1 MQMGFY
7 FDQTRCT
14 GCNACRVACKDW
26 NDVPEGPESW
36 MQVKYKEQGETPNVF
51 VAYMIQTCFHC
62 ESPICAEACPAG
74 AIAKR
79 PEDGIVLVNQDACL
93 GKEECGAKCLK
104 ACPYD
109 APQFGPEPGAKM
121 GKCTFCTDRLAQGKA
136 PSCVESCYTRA
147 LDFGPLDELRKKY
160 GQAVEA
166 FNFKYSARTKPSVVL
181 NPKAPK

>member
-26 NDVPEGPESW
+26 NDVPAGPESW
-36 MQVKYKEQGETPNVF
+36 IRLGYYEEGETPDVF
-51 VAYMIQTCFHC
+51 VAYMVQTCFHC
-62 ESPICAEACPAG
+62 QSPVCADACPVDAITKRAG
-74 AIAKR
+74 
-79 PEDGIVLVNQDACL
+79 DGVVLVDRNACL

-109 APQFGPEPGAKM
+109 APQFGLEPQAKM
-121 GKCTFCTDRLAQGKA
+121 GKCTLCQDKLAAGKM

-147 LDFGPLDELRKKY
+147 LDFGPMEELQAKY
-160 GQAVEA
+160 GQSSETPL
-166 FNFKYSARTKPSVVL
+166 FKYSSRTKPSVVI
-181 NPKAPK
+181 KAKNTA